1 MDISENSIPEYD
13 SIQFGVD
20 GNYMSLRNTNTEAT
34 NNRTPNQEIPVTP
47 VSR

>member
-34 NNRTPNQEIPVTP
+34 ITELQIKK
-47 VSR
+47 SQ